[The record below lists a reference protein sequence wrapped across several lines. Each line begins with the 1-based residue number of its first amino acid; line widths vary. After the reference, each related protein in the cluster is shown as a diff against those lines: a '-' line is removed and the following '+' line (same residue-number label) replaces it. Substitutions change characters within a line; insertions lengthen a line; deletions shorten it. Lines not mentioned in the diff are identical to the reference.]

1 MRPGEARLGP
11 LLVLMCV
18 ALALVMGGGSSLNVA
33 LPDIAADLGATQTDL
48 AYVVNVYAL
57 TFAALLLPVGFA
69 ADRFGRRAFLV
80 AGLLI
85 YGAATL
91 ASGFVG
97 TTEALIALRALAGVG
112 AAAVMPATLS
122 VLVEAYPPER
132 RSFAVSIWAGVSGGG
147 AILGVV
153 LSGVLLTFYWWGSV
167 QVLYG
172 GAALVVAL
180 VSLTLVPP
188 SRTPGLTLDPPGG
201 LLALVGLSG
210 LVLGLIEGPERG
222 WTAPLTLVALGA
234 GIVGLAAFVW
244 WEARARA
251 PMLDV
256 RLFRRPALAAGSI
269 LIFLQFFAAFRLFYL
284 LPQFF
289 QFVQGAE
296 PLEAALKLLPMG
308 LGIAPASA
316 LGPQMLQRLGTRATG
331 AGGLLL
337 MAVAFLLFGLAG
349 DAPYWQLGPV
359 IVVFGFGLGLSI
371 TPGTQLIIDGLPADR
386 RTLSAAVNDVTR
398 EVGGVLGG
406 AVAAS
411 VLVAVY
417 GRDLVTTGLP
427 PQAAEAAEE
436 GVGAALAIAGSLGP
450 QGAELVAS
458 ARDAFTAGY
467 SVVML
472 VATAALV
479 LGAVLTA
486 LLAPGRP
493 ETGPRT
499 GAVADDLIPTEGS
512 LAR

>member
-1 MRPGEARLGP
+1 MRRDSA
-11 LLVLMCV
+11 
-18 ALALVMGGGSSLNVA
+18 
-33 LPDIAADLGATQTDL
+33 
-48 AYVVNVYAL
+48 
-57 TFAALLLPVGFA
+57 
-69 ADRFGRRAFLV
+69 
-80 AGLLI
+80 
-85 YGAATL
+85 
-91 ASGFVG
+91 
-97 TTEALIALRALAGVG
+97 
-112 AAAVMPATLS
+112 
-122 VLVEAYPPER
+122 
-132 RSFAVSIWAGVSGGG
+132 
-147 AILGVV
+147 
-153 LSGVLLTFYWWGSV
+153 
-167 QVLYG
+167 
-172 GAALVVAL
+172 AL
-180 VSLTLVPP
+180 VSLAVVPP
-188 SRTPGLTLDPPGG
+188 SRTPGLPLDPPGG

-269 LIFLQFFAAFRLFYL
+269 LIFLQFFAAFGLFYL

-316 LGPQMLQRLGTRATG
+316 LGPQILQRLGTRATG

-472 VATAALV
+472 VAMAALV

-486 LLAPGRP
+486 LLAPGRHEPGP
-493 ETGPRT
+493 EADSAP
-499 GAVADDLIPTEGS
+499 DDLIPTDGS